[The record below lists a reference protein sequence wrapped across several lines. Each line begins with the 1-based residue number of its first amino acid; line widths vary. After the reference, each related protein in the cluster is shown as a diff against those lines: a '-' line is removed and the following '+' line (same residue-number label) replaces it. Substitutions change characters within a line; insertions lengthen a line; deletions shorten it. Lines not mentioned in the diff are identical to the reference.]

1 MSITELLSP
10 AEALALPRLVRPKH
24 VGGQNSWEH
33 MIQNGALRH
42 LYGTFAIA
50 VDEET
55 DPELRAQVIRGFLP
69 GALTGNRPLYVGGL
83 AAAWIRCGG
92 PAPAEVDLVCQ
103 FGRTRPIYESTV
115 VHSGT
120 YMKAE
125 VGKVAGIWVTAP
137 ERTIADLAL
146 WYEPEIA
153 VSPILELLRFG
164 ASLRVAALSLERRR
178 RAVGRPRARATLAA
192 ATEELLSFGAR
203 DAVHVKN
210 AVNFT

>member
-10 AEALALPRLVRPKH
+10 AEALTVPRLIRPQH
-24 VGGQNSWEH
+24 VGGQNTWEH
-33 MIQNGALRH
+33 LVQSGALRR

-55 DPELRAQVIRGFLP
+55 DPELRAQAIGGFLP
-69 GALTGNRPLYVGGL
+69 GALTGHRPLYVGGL

-92 PAPAEVDLVCQ
+92 QAPAEIDLICQ
-103 FGRTRPIYESTV
+103 FGRTRPYFESTIL
-115 VHSGT
+115 HSGT

-125 VGKVAGIWVTAP
+125 LGMIAGILVTVP

-153 VSPILELLRFG
+153 VPPILELLRFG

-192 ATEELLSFGAR
+192 ATEALLSFGTR

-210 AVNFT
+210 AINFT